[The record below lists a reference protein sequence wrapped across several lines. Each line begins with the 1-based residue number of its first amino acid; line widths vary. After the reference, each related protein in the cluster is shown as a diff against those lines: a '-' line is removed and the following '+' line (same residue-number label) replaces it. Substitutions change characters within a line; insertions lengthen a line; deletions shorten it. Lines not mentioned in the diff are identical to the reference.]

1 MKRQRRGAAAG
12 RWLGVAFGAVLI
24 ASSGCSSD
32 DPEGGSGGSA
42 GSGLA
47 AGAGGR
53 AAASGGTAELGG
65 SSSKGGAPSN
75 ASGGTGGTSGTSG
88 GTTAGSGA
96 SAGGADDGSGGDGQ
110 AGAVSAVG
118 GSAGAVDP
126 GEGGS
131 SGAAPVDAIT
141 DTVVIVPDDR
151 GFVAPESNGI
161 GIRGNWSTENDCST
175 SPDDCTADHVIGP
188 RGGEVPFETRPYP
201 TTGGEVC
208 LRATT
213 ASVNEESEYD
223 AKWGVKLILPL
234 NEGPNGEF
242 YPYDAAARGIG
253 AFAVSVKLRG
263 GSMVNSSIRVA
274 LRVDGVEGAH
284 SRQFYDLTSDG
295 SFTAEFKRVKQGN
308 WDEPFSVFD
317 PSRITAIEVTLPTRM
332 GYALPLDLC
341 ITRVLAIPAA
351 IYEPDLSADPE
362 LPAGTHLVP
371 LRTTGEGTL
380 LSNDAGLEG
389 GWFSEND
396 CETSPDDCT
405 ADHTP
410 APGDTFVM
418 DGDRACTS
426 GIVDPVGASSEY
438 ATKWGA
444 AIGLYLNRP
453 DPAEEPGAY
462 DAPAHGVV
470 GFAYKLRTYN
480 IEPIRAEA
488 ISVGVAEPH
497 FYEVTQAGVTSLRF
511 SYLIQGDWVTER
523 TPLDPSQLTALRFH
537 VPSASGVVR
546 NFDFCVEELSAIVED

>member
-12 RWLGVAFGAVLI
+12 RWLGVAFGAVLF
-24 ASSGCSSD
+24 ASSGCSSEQ
-32 DPEGGSGGSA
+32 PEGSSGGNAGTGSNPETGGKAGSSGGSA
-42 GSGLA
+42 AIAGSPA
-47 AGAGGR
+47 AG
-53 AAASGGTAELGG
+53 
-65 SSSKGGAPSN
+65 GAVSP
-75 ASGGTGGTSGTSG
+75 GTGGTNG
-88 GTTAGSGA
+88 GTTGG
-96 SAGGADDGSGGDGQ
+96 SAGDAGETGVAGGDRGGDGEG
-110 AGAVSAVG
+110 GAPVGAG

-151 GFVAPESNGI
+151 GFVAPGSNGI
-161 GIRGNWSTENDCST
+161 GIRGNWTTENDCST

-188 RGGEVPFETRPYP
+188 RGGEVPFDTRPYP
-201 TTGGEVC
+201 TNDGEVC

-223 AKWGVKLILPL
+223 AKWGVKLVLPL

-263 GSMVNSSIRVA
+263 GSMVNSSIRIA

-284 SRQFYDLTSDG
+284 SRQFYDLTSDS

-317 PSRITAIEVTLPTRM
+317 PTRITAIEVTLPTRM
-332 GYALPLDLC
+332 GYELPLDLC
-341 ITRVLAIPAA
+341 ITSVAAIPAA
-351 IYEPDLSADPE
+351 IYEPDLSAEPE

-380 LSNDAGLEG
+380 LSNEAGLEG

-405 ADHTP
+405 ADQTP

-444 AIGLYLNRP
+444 AIGLTLNQP
-453 DPAEEPGAY
+453 DPAEPPEAY
-462 DAPAHGVV
+462 DALAHGVV